1 MNDKPSPFAQRRWQ
15 SADGTGQTH
24 MEKPNMTTLQKI
36 TLRLSEVR
44 TRLNEIS
51 GLEGEA
57 LTGEVT
63 AESDTLQT
71 EYKDLETRHR
81 AAITAEPDPNETRVE
96 GDAETREL
104 ALLTERANVGD
115 ILSATF
121 EKRQTSGEAAELQK
135 HFGLGSHQVPLEML
149 RINRAVEERAA
160 ATVPASIA
168 DASQGEVITPV
179 FSSGDGAFLG
189 IERPTVPV
197 GDAAYPVLSTSPSV
211 KGPFTDSGEA
221 AQTDATF
228 VANSLSPE
236 RLQASFSYRRTDAAR
251 FAGLDSSLRL
261 ALSGGLEEAL
271 DEQAIN
277 GSDGLLNG
285 TNLSNNN
292 VSAVTT
298 FALYLSG
305 LLYGRVDGRYAR
317 TPGDVRMIVGQGTFT
332 HAAAAYKG
340 NNSDESGVERIGSRS
355 GGFRVSPHVP
365 AVSGNKQNALIRL
378 GMERGGAVQ
387 PMWQGVSLVVDEF
400 TRAAY
405 GEIIVHAILLANFA
419 ITRKAQWFKQQ
430 TQHA

>member
-1 MNDKPSPFAQRRWQ
+1 METLTTEV
-15 SADGTGQTH
+15 SAK
-24 MEKPNMTTLQKI
+24 EPEL
-36 TLRLSEVR
+36 
-44 TRLNEIS
+44 
-51 GLEGEA
+51 
-57 LTGEVT
+57 
-63 AESDTLQT
+63 
-71 EYKDLETRHR
+71 R
-81 AAITAEPDPNETRVE
+81 AALAAEPDPEETLVE

-104 ALLTERANVGD
+104 QRLTDKSNIGD

-135 HFGLGSHQVPLEML
+135 HYGLGSHQVPLEML

-160 ATVPASIA
+160 ATVPASIG

-179 FSSGDGAFLG
+179 FSSDDGAFLG

-211 KGPFTDSGEA
+211 KGPFSDSSEA
-221 AQTDATF
+221 VQTDATF

-251 FAGLDSSLRL
+251 FAGLDASLRL

-271 DEQAIN
+271 DDQAIS

-292 VSAVTT
+292 VNAVST

-332 HAAAAYKG
+332 HASGAYKG
-340 NNSDESGVERIGSRS
+340 NNSDEAGSERLQTRS
-355 GGFRVSPHVP
+355 GGLRVSAHVP

-378 GMERGGAVQ
+378 GMERGAAIQ
-387 PMWQGVSLVVDEF
+387 PLWQGVSLVVDEF

-405 GEIIVHAILLANFA
+405 GEIIVHAVLLANFA
-419 ITRKAQWFKQQ
+419 ITRKSQWSKGRRN
-430 TQHA
+430 TPR